1 MIDIRITQPGSFD
14 RRGRWNPPRSKSRRE
29 RWLHPPDIDNGD
41 DVCLPRES
49 RVEKMY
55 EAVRKDDRTP
65 DVASADKHERPPPW
79 SANVFLKDPCEVRV
93 APVVH
98 VIVSGTRHAVPVDRW
113 IAEQHS
119 KPLLNRQRR
128 VDGANVGEHLLIH
141 RQRPNAANLRRLFPR
156 SFQHVARDSFA
167 GDITVDDSLIASV
180 SKLDNDVVDLAGEA
194 WLTNEPC
201 EKIL

>member
-1 MIDIRITQPGSFD
+1 HRLIEPDSRSPKRECCLGQRSPTHHLASSRGGVFQRRCRFIDQCCGAEIRNRVGISLNRPAREAPAHVIDIRITQPGSFD

-79 SANVFLKDPCEVRV
+79 S
-93 APVVH
+93 
-98 VIVSGTRHAVPVDRW
+98 
-113 IAEQHS
+113 
-119 KPLLNRQRR
+119 
-128 VDGANVGEHLLIH
+128 
-141 RQRPNAANLRRLFPR
+141 
-156 SFQHVARDSFA
+156 
-167 GDITVDDSLIASV
+167 
-180 SKLDNDVVDLAGEA
+180 
-194 WLTNEPC
+194 
-201 EKIL
+201 